1 MSGQK
6 KYTLGTPELPLRKV
20 SEVSRFRSNFPPS
33 LVFRRFILPV
43 ESLSLPPD
51 QYLLDLPELQGRDR
65 PTFANF
71 IPGENTEA
79 LAVLCGMAQ
88 GRGPKFLYIYGPRG
102 AGLTHLLEAFLPGSA
117 ESDFRVP
124 IYQPDVKKYAVDD
137 IEALDEGYA
146 RELLQLQN
154 AVYADPDARLVLAG
168 RLPPKELPLPD
179 GVKNRLLGGP
189 CYFIVPLKEEDRFR
203 ELSRQAA
210 LRGIL
215 LAPDMMQWMSRHLP
229 RDMRSLT
236 RVMDVANQIALHS
249 KRRVTLQIIREA
261 ARISGAEEREA
272 DI

>member
-1 MSGQK
+1 MKGSFWC
-6 KYTLGTPELPLRKV
+6 LFRIPLH
-20 SEVSRFRSNFPPS
+20 SFPF
-33 LVFRRFILPV
+33 VFLFLPV
-43 ESLSLPPD
+43 ESSSLPPD

-71 IPGENTEA
+71 IPGENTEV
-79 LAVLCGMAQ
+79 LAVLCSMAA
-88 GRGPKFLYIYGPRG
+88 GRGPKILYIYGPRG
-102 AGLTHLLEAFLPGSA
+102 AGLTHLLEAFLPGST

-124 IYQPDVKKYAVDD
+124 LYQPDVKKYAVDD
-137 IEALDEGYA
+137 IETLDEGYS

-154 AVYADPDARLVLAG
+154 AVYADPDARLVCAG
-168 RLPPKELPLPD
+168 RFPPKELPLPE

-189 CYFIVPLKEEDRFR
+189 CYFVAPLTEADRFR

-215 LAPDMMQWMSRHLP
+215 LTPDMTQWMSRHLP

-236 RVMDVANQIALHS
+236 RIMDVANQIALHL

-261 ARISGAEEREA
+261 VKVSGVEEKDPEL
-272 DI
+272 

>member
-1 MSGQK
+1 
-6 KYTLGTPELPLRKV
+6 
-20 SEVSRFRSNFPPS
+20 
-33 LVFRRFILPV
+33 
-43 ESLSLPPD
+43 
-51 QYLLDLPELQGRDR
+51 
-65 PTFANF
+65 
-71 IPGENTEA
+71 
-79 LAVLCGMAQ
+79 MAQ

-117 ESDFRVP
+117 ESDFRVS

-189 CYFIVPLKEEDRFR
+189 SYFIVPLKEEDRFR